1 MTDNRVIELL
11 KKYGITAKKNFGQ
24 NFLVDKEKIDAIYKI
39 FDNIQSNK
47 IIEIGC
53 GVGTLTYG
61 LINKFS
67 NVIGYEIE
75 NDMIEILKKEY
86 DKENFKLHNEDFLK
100 ADLSYVDNQ
109 TFIVGNI
116 PYNITKK
123 IIYKILSLNK
133 PISFAFMVQ
142 KEVAEKYLF
151 KNNSSMNNPL
161 STYFALNGDYKIL
174 LDVPSSSFLPSPK
187 VDSAFVLFK
196 AKSADFV
203 VLKKLEKLYINKNK
217 TLRNN
222 FNSFDKDVCQK
233 IANVVDLSLRIH
245 QLSLEQIRKLVE
257 LI

>member
-11 KKYGITAKKNFGQ
+11 KKYEIIAKKNFGQ

-39 FDNIQSNK
+39 FTDIQSNK

-67 NVIGYEIE
+67 NVVGYEIE

-86 DKENFKLHNEDFLK
+86 DKENFHLKEEDFLK

-133 PISFAFMVQ
+133 PISFALMVQ
-142 KEVAEKYLF
+142 KEVAVKYLY
-151 KNNSSMNNPL
+151 KEKSSTNNAL

-174 LDVPSSSFLPSPK
+174 LDVPSSSFLPAPK
-187 VDSAFVLFK
+187 VDSAFIIFE
-196 AKSADFV
+196 AKSADFE

-222 FNSFDKDVCQK
+222 FNCFDKDVCQK
-233 IANVVDLSLRIH
+233 IANIVDLSLRIH
-245 QLSLEQIRKLVE
+245 QLDLDEIRKLVE